1 MANWVYTRDTPFAS
15 HNPSADQ
22 PVMQT
27 NTNSIDSLIQED
39 HFGFNDNNGGL
50 HKQSTYVNQ
59 AAPPTG
65 AGQLALYSKGAIGGP
80 SALYLIRD
88 NNAGTETQL
97 SSLTIGTAVAATTG
111 ASWLP
116 GGLLIQWGAFTMTAV
131 ATAQTITFL
140 NPFSTTN
147 PLFPLPIVT
156 TGAGITNAIPV
167 GNRAVEVQTFTNA
180 DFQAINGSGTVRT
193 LYWMAIGAG

>member
-1 MANWVYTRDTPFAS
+1 MSNWVYTRDIPFAS

-27 NTNSIDSLIQED
+27 NANSIDSLIQED

-50 HKQSTYVNQ
+50 HKQSTYVNES
-59 AAPPTG
+59 APSTA
-65 AGQLALYSKGAIGGP
+65 AGQLALYSKGAPGGP

-116 GGLLIQWGAFTMTAV
+116 GGLLIQWGSFTMTAV
-131 ATAQTITFL
+131 TTAQTITFL

-147 PLFPLPIVT
+147 ALFPLPIVT
-156 TGAGITNAIPV
+156 ISPGITNVTPI
-167 GNRAVEVQTFTNA
+167 GNRAVEAQAFTNV
-180 DFQAINGSGTVRT
+180 DFQAINGSGVVRELFWT
-193 LYWMAIGAG
+193 AIGAG